1 MLEIT
6 HNASQKVTD
15 CKEARPEILQRPA
28 AIDTEAAGRRPY
40 ADLVYGLLAQASLV
54 QPFSSQLIRAQA
66 RAGGSPAPHVH
77 RAVGASGRTGPGW

>member
-6 HNASQKVTD
+6 HNAPQKVTD

-40 ADLVYGLLAQASLV
+40 AGLVYGLLAQLLWCSRLAAS
-54 QPFSSQLIRAQA
+54 
-66 RAGGSPAPHVH
+66 
-77 RAVGASGRTGPGW
+77 